1 MLHQPA
7 ATRQMESKV
16 QQTRRADSRPL
27 IVPDSLME
35 GPRYPFLL
43 ALILALMV
51 GVARVLS

>member
-1 MLHQPA
+1 MIN
-7 ATRQMESKV
+7 
-16 QQTRRADSRPL
+16 PL
-27 IVPDSLME
+27 IDRPGTLY